1 MIRIGRALFF
11 VGGFLLIFIFL
22 VDAFVLKSTE
32 VVTTKVLAVIAT
44 TLLVW
49 FANSGPSDQEI

>member
-11 VGGFLLIFIFL
+11 IGGFLLVFIFL
-22 VDAFVLKSTE
+22 TNAFSLESSE
-32 VVTTKVLAVIAT
+32 GVTSKVLAVIAT

-49 FANSGPSDQEI
+49 FANSGKSDQEI

>member
-11 VGGFLLIFIFL
+11 IGGFLLVFIFL
-22 VDAFVLKSTE
+22 VDAFVLNTNE

-49 FANSGPSDQEI
+49 FANSGPGDQEI